1 MYIDAFWAGILFTIL
16 VEMLLLFVYAIW
28 KNHGGKR

>member
-16 VEMLLLFVYAIW
+16 LEMLLLFVYAIW
-28 KNHGGKR
+28 KGRGRR